1 MEEFSVNSSER
12 AIAFPGG
19 GLAMLAPQATTRPRQ
34 PPKMIFI
41 CKLRLFEL
49 RGPQAQISA
58 LHLLRINAVCK
69 TARAVASPGR
79 RLAALTPQA
88 TTHKSTFAT
97 NSTPQALHLRRLAP
111 SVRRPQPPKN
121 DYSRKMRSAGSRS
134 SPPPPAADCRSPEGS
149 GSLRWRRAA
158 KTFHV

>member
-69 TARAVASPGR
+69 TARAVASPRR

-97 NSTPQALHLRRLAP
+97 NSTPQALHLRRLA
-111 SVRRPQPPKN
+111 SSMRPAKPPKMIFSAN
-121 DYSRKMRSAGSRS
+121 CGSEEPSRPRPTKHRRVPLQPYSEKP
-134 SPPPPAADCRSPEGS
+134 SPCSI
-149 GSLRWRRAA
+149 
-158 KTFHV
+158 

>member
-1 MEEFSVNSSER
+1 
-12 AIAFPGG
+12 
-19 GLAMLAPQATTRPRQ
+19 MLAPQATTRPRQ

-79 RLAALTPQA
+79 GTLRSP
-88 TTHKSTFAT
+88 
-97 NSTPQALHLRRLAP
+97 RRLRLTTRHSRQTQRHRRYIFYEQMQ
-111 SVRRPQPPKN
+111 SVR
-121 DYSRKMRSAGSRS
+121 
-134 SPPPPAADCRSPEGS
+134 
-149 GSLRWRRAA
+149 LREP
-158 KTFHV
+158 

>member
-1 MEEFSVNSSER
+1 
-12 AIAFPGG
+12 
-19 GLAMLAPQATTRPRQ
+19 MLAPQATTRPRQ

-69 TARAVASPGR
+69 TARAVASPRR

-88 TTHKSTFAT
+88 TTRPRQPPKMIIRPINAILQDCAACGGPPWAF
-97 NSTPQALHLRRLAP
+97 LRRL
-111 SVRRPQPPKN
+111 RPTKH
-121 DYSRKMRSAGSRS
+121 
-134 SPPPPAADCRSPEGS
+134 
-149 GSLRWRRAA
+149 RRAPLQPYSEKPSPYSIRA
-158 KTFHV
+158 